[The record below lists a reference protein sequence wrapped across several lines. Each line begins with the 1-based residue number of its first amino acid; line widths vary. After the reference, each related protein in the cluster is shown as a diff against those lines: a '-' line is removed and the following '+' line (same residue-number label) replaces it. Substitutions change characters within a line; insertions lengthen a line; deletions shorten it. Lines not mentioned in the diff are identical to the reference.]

1 MQGRRD
7 TIIERQQSGTLY
19 VRVITGEGGSGVAET
34 IAAIPG
40 VVEDAKEAGLREIV
54 LDVTCVDNASGP
66 ELLPTVV
73 LACRN
78 AVGAG
83 IGFKVVAG
91 DHLRASASVA
101 GLSEALSID

>member
-7 TIIERQQSGTLY
+7 TIIERRQSGTLH
-19 VRVITGEGGSGVAET
+19 VRVITGDRTDRVSET

-40 VVEDAKEAGLREIV
+40 VVEDAVRSGLREVV

-73 LACRN
+73 LACRK

-83 IGFKVVAG
+83 LGFRVVAG
-91 DHLRASASVA
+91 DQLRASASVA